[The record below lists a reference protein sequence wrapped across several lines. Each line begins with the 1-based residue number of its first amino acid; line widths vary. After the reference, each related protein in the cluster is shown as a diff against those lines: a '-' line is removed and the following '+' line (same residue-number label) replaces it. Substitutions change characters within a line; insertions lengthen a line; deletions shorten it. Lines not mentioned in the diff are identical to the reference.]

1 MMLDLKQDLLA
12 LGHLDLMQCNSKKLG
27 QFKKFKCKMYSL
39 FLVEVL
45 LMLQYGYAAHLKAEV
60 QSFQYAVI

>member
-1 MMLDLKQDLLA
+1 
-12 LGHLDLMQCNSKKLG
+12 MQCNSKKLS